1 MRLNPI
7 AIMVSGCLMVALPN
21 IVGAQVNEEFADM
34 AQQVEAARTLMRTD
48 RKLLIMS
55 EARLTPAEAE
65 AFWPIYEQYANDI
78 AEASDLR
85 VKLITDYAANYDDLS
100 DELADSLVKDLLAY
114 QAKMHKVRKS
124 YVRKFK
130 RILPATKVARF
141 YQLENK
147 LEALIAFN
155 LAAKIPLIP
164 VDEIQPLAA
173 P

>member
-7 AIMVSGCLMVALPN
+7 AILVSVCLIGVLPN
-21 IVGAQVNEEFADM
+21 FAGAQLNEEFADM
-34 AQQVEAARTLMRTD
+34 AQQVEAARTLMRAD

-114 QAKMHKVRKS
+114 QVKMHKVRKS

-130 RILPATKVARF
+130 KVLPATKVARF

-147 LEALIAFN
+147 LDALIAFN

-164 VDEIQPLAA
+164 VDEIQPIAA